1 MDRVLRLGIA
11 FISLAGSCTLKRRH
25 HFLAR
30 GSRKLSDLDRIET
43 IVKVIVF
50 FFCFNAPKTSVTEG
64 QTPDETNTRV
74 YPPASLGELNT
85 TDPFPTSC
93 LRVDLSLPSQ
103 PTLSVPRSPGSP
115 PVASMQMVRQNGV
128 KVGHDSGDAII
139 LYIGYQNECRMS
151 KKEMEMIQAVRDPAA
166 HPMFDHHSEGIL
178 GLYNLN
184 AMFWTIEVPLDYV
197 KMPMLMFL
205 DALMAMKCINAIKTL
220 SKS

>member
-128 KVGHDSGDAII
+128 KVGPRFWRCHNTSVHEVYGGLD
-139 LYIGYQNECRMS
+139 
-151 KKEMEMIQAVRDPAA
+151 QAVRGPAA
-166 HPMFDHHSEGIL
+166 HPMFDQHSEGIL

-205 DALMAMKCINAIKTL
+205 DALMAMKCVNAIKTL